1 MNFFFKSK
9 QKGPVELVKAI
20 HDAMMRLDPSNGSGG
35 NNNSSSSGGGSNSNV
50 SEHQRTKANDEI
62 SKNVSSMLQ
71 ILQDGGADKKV
82 PDTTSEQVAQL
93 AQEVYTTELLPLLIT
108 NLARLDFETR
118 KEVSIIFGILLRRK
132 IGTREPT
139 VEYLN
144 SRTNVIAGLICG
156 YRSPDAAIF
165 CGNMLR
171 ECFKHEA
178 LVRATLKL
186 PEFFNFFDY
195 VDGEN
200 FDVTSDAFN
209 SFHDALTKFKDPPV
223 SFLNDNYDA
232 FFERYHQL
240 LESNNYVVRRQSLK
254 LLGEILL
261 ERKNFHVMMLFIK
274 QSANLKMVMNALND
288 KSKSI
293 QYEAF
298 HIFKIFVAN
307 PNKTPDVHK
316 ILFRNKD
323 KLVKFL
329 VNFQNDKNTD
339 EQFRDEKAFLVKE
352 IRKLDAPKS
361 D

>member
-1 MNFFFKSK
+1 MNFFFKAK
-9 QKGPVELVKAI
+9 QKGPVELVKAT
-20 HDAMMRLDPSNGSGG
+20 HDAMARGESAN
-35 NNNSSSSGGGSNSNV
+35 
-50 SEHQRTKANDEI
+50 EHQRTKANDEI
-62 SKNVSSMLQ
+62 SKNVASMLQ
-71 ILQDGGADKKV
+71 ILRDGGADKKV

-93 AQEVYTTELLPLLIT
+93 AQEIYTTELLPLLIS
-108 NLARLDFETR
+108 NLSRLEFETR

-144 SRTNVIAGLICG
+144 SRTSVLASLITG
-156 YRSPDAAIF
+156 YSNPDAAIF

-178 LVRATLKL
+178 LVRTTLKL

-195 VDGEN
+195 VEGEN

-209 SFHDALTKFKDPPV
+209 SFHEALTKFKEPSV
-223 SFLNDNYDA
+223 AFLTDSYDA
-232 FFERYHQL
+232 FFAKYTQL

-261 ERKNFHVMMLFIK
+261 ERKNFHVMISFIK
-274 QSANLKMVMNALND
+274 QSNNLKMIMNALND
-288 KSKSI
+288 RSKSI

-307 PNKTPDVHK
+307 PTKTPEVHK
-316 ILFRNKD
+316 ILFKNKD

-329 VNFQNDKNTD
+329 VDFQNDKNSD

-352 IRKLDAPKS
+352 IRKLQPPEN
-361 D
+361 

>member
-9 QKGPVELVKAI
+9 QKGPVELVKAT
-20 HDAMMRLDPSNGSGG
+20 HDAMVRVEAG
-35 NNNSSSSGGGSNSNV
+35 

-62 SKNVSSMLQ
+62 SKNVASMLQ
-71 ILQDGGADKKV
+71 ILRDGGADKKV

-93 AQEVYTTELLPLLIT
+93 AQEIYTTELLPLLIG
-108 NLARLDFETR
+108 NLARLEFETR

-144 SRTNVIAGLICG
+144 SRTNVLGSLIAG
-156 YRSPDAAIF
+156 YANPDAAIF

-171 ECFKHEA
+171 ECFKHEV
-178 LVRATLKL
+178 LVRTTLKL
-186 PEFFNFFDY
+186 PEFLSFFDY
-195 VDGEN
+195 VEGEN

-209 SFHDALTKFKDPPV
+209 SFHEALTKFKEPAV
-223 SFLNDNYDA
+223 AFLTDNYEA
-232 FFERYHQL
+232 FFAKYTQL

-261 ERKNFHVMMLFIK
+261 ERKNFHVMISYIK
-274 QSANLKMVMNALND
+274 RSENLKMIMNALND
-288 KSKSI
+288 RSKSI

-307 PNKTPDVHK
+307 PTKTPEVHK
-316 ILFRNKD
+316 ILYKNKD

-329 VNFQNDKNTD
+329 VDFQNDKNSD

-352 IRKLDAPKS
+352 IRKLQPPKP
-361 D
+361 DQ

>member
-1 MNFFFKSK
+1 MNFFFKAK
-9 QKGPVELVKAI
+9 QKGPVELVKAT
-20 HDAMMRLDPSNGSGG
+20 HDAMARGDSA
-35 NNNSSSSGGGSNSNV
+35 

-62 SKNVSSMLQ
+62 SKNVASMLQ
-71 ILQDGGADKKV
+71 ILRDGGADKKV

-93 AQEVYTTELLPLLIT
+93 AQEIYTTELLPLLIS
-108 NLARLDFETR
+108 NLSRLEFETR

-144 SRTNVIAGLICG
+144 SRTSVLASLITG
-156 YRSPDAAIF
+156 YNNPDAAIF

-178 LVRATLKL
+178 LVRTTLKL
-186 PEFFNFFDY
+186 PEFFNFFEY
-195 VDGEN
+195 VEGEN

-209 SFHDALTKFKDPPV
+209 SFHEALTKFKEPSV
-223 SFLNDNYDA
+223 AFLTDSYDA
-232 FFERYHQL
+232 FFAKYTQL

-261 ERKNFHVMMLFIK
+261 ERKNFHVMISFIK
-274 QSANLKMVMNALND
+274 QSNNLKMIMNALND
-288 KSKSI
+288 RSKSI

-307 PNKTPDVHK
+307 PTKTPEVHK
-316 ILFRNKD
+316 ILFKNKD

-329 VNFQNDKNTD
+329 VDFQNDKNSD

-352 IRKLDAPKS
+352 IRKLQPPEN
-361 D
+361 